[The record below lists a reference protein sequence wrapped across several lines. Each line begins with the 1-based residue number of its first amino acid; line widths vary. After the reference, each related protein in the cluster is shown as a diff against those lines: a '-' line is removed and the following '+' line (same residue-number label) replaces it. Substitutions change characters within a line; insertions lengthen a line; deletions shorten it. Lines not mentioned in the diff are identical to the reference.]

1 MAHFVS
7 KAPCDLLWSGCSV
20 NVRRSTL
27 SSGYQQTAT
36 KPKRRNR
43 LHHTFF
49 VFAQIPLGEATMIY
63 EFEPHSTFPLEQDL
77 QPSVWTVTGFVVL
90 PLYTGFLNQ
99 TTWVSFDVQTF
110 SSKPNWQ
117 TLSCL
122 KVQEME
128 RSLCCSSLLKGSCIF
143 WFDFD
148 TIFTKITSARAVI
161 YHSTEFKNNLQ
172 LCTLDS

>member
-1 MAHFVS
+1 MTFY
-7 KAPCDLLWSGCSV
+7 DLCSV

-36 KPKRRNR
+36 KPKHRNH
-43 LHHTFF
+43 LHHTFFLFF

-99 TTWVSFDVQTF
+99 TTWVSFEVQTF
-110 SSKPNWQ
+110 SSKPN
-117 TLSCL
+117 
-122 KVQEME
+122 
-128 RSLCCSSLLKGSCIF
+128 
-143 WFDFD
+143 
-148 TIFTKITSARAVI
+148 
-161 YHSTEFKNNLQ
+161 
-172 LCTLDS
+172 

>member
-1 MAHFVS
+1 MSSVCRSPERAGKTHDYNLLTDSSMAHFVS
-7 KAPCDLLWSGCSV
+7 NALCEERGSTVWPFVFCECKTFHSFLRLSANCNKAK
-20 NVRRSTL
+20 T
-27 SSGYQQTAT
+27 Q
-36 KPKRRNR
+36 KPPSP
-43 LHHTFF
+43 HFFFFF

-99 TTWVSFDVQTF
+99 TTWVSFEVQTF

-122 KVQEME
+122 KVQEMD
-128 RSLCCSSLLKGSCIF
+128 RCLCCSSLM
-143 WFDFD
+143 
-148 TIFTKITSARAVI
+148 
-161 YHSTEFKNNLQ
+161 
-172 LCTLDS
+172 